1 MASYILIKKKKFMIM
16 NLVDDVDVW
25 SKKILL
31 YSANNRIFDLVK
43 DIAKNLV
50 LRNSKTR
57 SEMIESTIDLL
68 ERMLSNKPGSFIISI
83 NY

>member
-1 MASYILIKKKKFMIM
+1 MII

>member
-1 MASYILIKKKKFMIM
+1 M

>member
-1 MASYILIKKKKFMIM
+1 MIM